1 MKIEKEK
8 NNNLSSRLLENEE
21 KIKNIENKNENI
33 LSRNNFNLKA
43 IEKRNNSDYIKNPIQ
58 NTTNS
63 TKNNNNNNYLN
74 PYSIKNKNFQL
85 YLLDNNN
92 NNNNKNY
99 VQALKKNINFNIN
112 NENNLIDNND
122 YYNSY
127 EFNTVQSESGKR
139 PIIMKDKKNKRNR
152 YENNIGNNSYF
163 Y

>member
-1 MKIEKEK
+1 M
-8 NNNLSSRLLENEE
+8 
-21 KIKNIENKNENI
+21 
-33 LSRNNFNLKA
+33 
-43 IEKRNNSDYIKNPIQ
+43 
-58 NTTNS
+58 
-63 TKNNNNNNYLN
+63 N

-92 NNNNKNY
+92 NNQNKNY
-99 VQALKKNINFNIN
+99 VQALKKNINYNIN

-127 EFNTVQSESGKR
+127 EYNTVQSESGKR
-139 PIIMKDKKNKRNR
+139 PIIMKDKKSKRR